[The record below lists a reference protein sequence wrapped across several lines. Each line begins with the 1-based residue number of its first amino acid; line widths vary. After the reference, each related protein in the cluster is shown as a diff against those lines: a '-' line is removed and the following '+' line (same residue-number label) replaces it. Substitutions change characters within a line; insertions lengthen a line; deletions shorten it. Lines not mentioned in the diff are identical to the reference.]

1 MTLVR
6 EHLDPKR
13 LLVCE
18 TVRWLAGRVR
28 EDESGAKSLAHVLV
42 VVPTAQS
49 ARSLRLAI
57 AEAWSPAGVLPPKT
71 AMAKDL
77 LSGDDARVATKAE
90 ELAAMAQVLLDVDI
104 DSIKALFPKPPAER
118 SADWALDAAAQL
130 LGVMSLLGEQAMT
143 MGEVVCEEDAARWR
157 DLALG
162 EELFFARLKSCGVAP
177 SSIARRAAVEGGN
190 RPWLRAPGRP
200 GGRRGRRG

>member
-13 LLVCE
+13 LLVYE

-57 AEAWSPAGVLPPKT
+57 AEEWSPAGVLPPKT

-90 ELAAMAQVLLDVDI
+90 ELAAMAQVI
-104 DSIKALFPKPPAER
+104 SIRSRLFSR
-118 SADWALDAAAQL
+118 SL
-130 LGVMSLLGEQAMT
+130 
-143 MGEVVCEEDAARWR
+143 
-157 DLALG
+157 
-162 EELFFARLKSCGVAP
+162 
-177 SSIARRAAVEGGN
+177 RRSV
-190 RPWLRAPGRP
+190 PQTGRSMLP
-200 GGRRGRRG
+200 RSFSA

>member
-13 LLVCE
+13 LLVDE
-18 TVRWLAGRVR
+18 IARWLAGRVR

-90 ELAAMAQVLLDVDI
+90 ELEAMAQVLLDVDI

-143 MGEVVCEEDAARWR
+143 MGEVGGAPCRRTSSVLDRACSSS
-157 DLALG
+157 
-162 EELFFARLKSCGVAP
+162 EL
-177 SSIARRAAVEGGN
+177 
-190 RPWLRAPGRP
+190 
-200 GGRRGRRG
+200 